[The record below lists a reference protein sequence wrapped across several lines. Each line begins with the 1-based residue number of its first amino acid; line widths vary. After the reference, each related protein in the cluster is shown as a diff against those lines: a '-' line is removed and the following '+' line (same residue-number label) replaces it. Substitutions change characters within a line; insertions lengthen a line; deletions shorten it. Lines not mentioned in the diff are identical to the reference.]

1 MGGTSSGWIVVNSLT
16 NNGGEWHCVYG
27 ELPKPENVEKPAQE
41 SFSVSKTVDGSTPTV
56 DQKFVFRLEQIGD
69 VPNGTTPIS
78 AKTVENNGAK

>member
-1 MGGTSSGWIVVNSLT
+1 MVENGT
-16 NNGGEWHCVYG
+16 VYM
-27 ELPKPENVEKPAQE
+27 ENFQNQKNVEKPAQE

-78 AKTVENNGAK
+78 AKTVENNGAKVDFGRLI